1 MMTQQEKKPG
11 GQALKNQI
19 IKRGKKPLIILCILL
34 AALYCCYQLYQWR
47 VPSVKTE
54 VALEQSVY
62 NAVDAQ
68 VFMVRDEYILSN
80 TASGKVIPLV
90 EDGKRVAKG
99 DVVAMVF
106 QNDADAANYLRARE
120 LKSQIDHYQQL
131 AKHLSSVS
139 DINALNEEAFSIL
152 LDCLDTADSGQFSQF
167 GERTDELGDLMIR
180 RQMTMGEEIDFTSM
194 ISALESELDGISVAD
209 SADMKITAE
218 RSGYYISSTD
228 GLEGTIPYGQV
239 SSVTQETLNKA
250 LEAKAQPA
258 AGRVGKMVDSFDWY
272 LLCTIEEKQALSFE
286 RGDSITVRMPF
297 SAAGEFKAEVENI
310 AQSEGGKNLVTLKC
324 NLMNENFANLRQETA
339 QLVTSITVYYA
350 KPQSED
356 GSGEKES
363 PKPRQYVVDKG
374 IRVSSSAVRVLD
386 GEKGVYVQRGN
397 VARFRKL
404 NIVYSDQ
411 TYVISAT
418 ASRDGDPIVDD
429 PSEYLKQYDEVILEG
444 KDLYD
449 GKIIG

>member
-1 MMTQQEKKPG
+1 MTQEEKKPAG
-11 GQALKNQI
+11 KALRARILKQS
-19 IKRGKKPLIILCILL
+19 KKPLLILCIIL

-54 VALEQSVY
+54 VAMEQSVY
-62 NAVDAQ
+62 NAVDAE
-68 VFMVRDEYILSN
+68 VFVVRDEYILSN

-106 QNDADAANYLRARE
+106 RNDEEAANYLRVRE
-120 LKSQIDHYQQL
+120 LDSQISHYQQL
-131 AKHLSSVS
+131 AKHLSSAS

-152 LDCLDTADSGQFSQF
+152 LDSLD
-167 GERTDELGDLMIR
+167 
-180 RQMTMGEEIDFTSM
+180 
-194 ISALESELDGISVAD
+194 
-209 SADMKITAE
+209 TAE

-228 GLEGTIPYGQV
+228 GLEGVLPYGKIA
-239 SSVTQETLNKA
+239 SVTQDMLQKA

-258 AGRVGKMVDSFDWY
+258 SGGVGKMVDSFDWY
-272 LLCTIEEKQALSFE
+272 LLCAVDEKQALHFE
-286 RGDSITVRMPF
+286 QGDSIMVRMPF
-297 SAAGEFKAEVENI
+297 SAAGEFKAEVEHI
-310 AQSEGGKNLVTLKC
+310 AQSEDGKNLVTLKC
-324 NLMNENFANLRQETA
+324 NLMNETFANLRQETA
-339 QLVTSITVYYA
+339 QLVTNVTVYYA
-350 KPQSED
+350 KPQAEEGTD
-356 GSGEKES
+356 EQEA
-363 PKPRQYVVDKG
+363 PKPKQYVVDKG
-374 IRVSSSAVRVLD
+374 IRVSTSAVRVVD
-386 GEKGVYVQRGN
+386 GEKGVYVRRGN

-418 ASRDGDPIVDD
+418 ASQDGEPIVDD
-429 PSEYLKQYDEVILEG
+429 PSNYLKQYDEVILEG

>member
-1 MMTQQEKKPG
+1 MTQEEKKPAG
-11 GQALKNQI
+11 KALRARILKQS
-19 IKRGKKPLIILCILL
+19 KKPLLILCIIL

-54 VALEQSVY
+54 VAMEQSVY
-62 NAVDAQ
+62 NAVDAE
-68 VFMVRDEYILSN
+68 VFVVRDEYILSN

-106 QNDADAANYLRARE
+106 RNDEEAANYLRVRE
-120 LKSQIDHYQQL
+120 LDSQISHYQQL
-131 AKHLSSVS
+131 AKHLSSAS

-152 LDCLDTADSGQFSQF
+152 LDSLDTAGSGQFSKF
-167 GERTDELGDLMIR
+167 GDRMEKLGDLMTR
-180 RQMTMGEEIDFTSM
+180 RQMTMGEEIDFESM
-194 ISALESELDGISVAD
+194 ISALQAERSGISLD
-209 SADMKITAE
+209 ESAYTKITAE

-228 GLEGTIPYGQV
+228 GLEGVLPYGKIA
-239 SSVTQETLNKA
+239 SVTQDMLQKA

-258 AGRVGKMVDSFDWY
+258 SGGVGKMVDSFDWY
-272 LLCTIEEKQALSFE
+272 LLCAVDEKQALHFE
-286 RGDSITVRMPF
+286 QGDSIMVRMPF
-297 SAAGEFKAEVENI
+297 SAAGEFKAEVEHI
-310 AQSEGGKNLVTLKC
+310 AQSEDGKNLVTLKC
-324 NLMNENFANLRQETA
+324 NLMNETFANLRQETA
-339 QLVTSITVYYA
+339 QLVTNVTVYYA
-350 KPQSED
+350 KPQAEEGTD
-356 GSGEKES
+356 EQEA
-363 PKPRQYVVDKG
+363 PKPKQYVVDKG
-374 IRVSSSAVRVLD
+374 IRVSTSAVRVVD
-386 GEKGVYVQRGN
+386 GEKGVYVRRGN

-418 ASRDGDPIVDD
+418 ASQDGEPIVDD
-429 PSEYLKQYDEVILEG
+429 PSNYLKQYDEVILEG